1 MRSGQVRNLES
12 ARVSM
17 PGQLKDMSTGICSTQ
32 CVPLDHLNSET
43 TASGKFDSA
52 LQTRMEKRSDSIA
65 EEPEEDINGRYI

>member
-32 CVPLDHLNSET
+32 NVPLEHPNSET
-43 TASGKFDSA
+43 VPFENSNNP
-52 LQTRMEKRSDSIA
+52 LQTRIEKRSDSIA
-65 EEPEEDINGRYI
+65 EEPEDDINER